1 MRIDKENK
9 GTHTRVETW
18 FSGKDGITDQWETM
32 TYLLKG
38 PGTTSYPCGENVIES
53 VCHIIHKN
61 KFQLDERP
69 KYEKQIL
76 NFEKNIF
83 VSTRYY
89 FLIFTKILSHRLAY
103 WSIWMHQDL
112 KFLCTYRKY

>member
-1 MRIDKENK
+1 M
-9 GTHTRVETW
+9 HVETW

-32 TYLLKG
+32 NYLLNS
-38 PGTTSYPCGENVIES
+38 PGTISYPCGENVIES

-61 KFQLDERP
+61 KFQLDEIP

-83 VSTRYY
+83 VSIRYY
-89 FLIFTKILSHRLAY
+89 FLIFTKILSHKLAY

-112 KFLCTYRKY
+112 KILCT